1 MKKGKLLSTIAL
13 ATMLLAACQSQQ
25 KAEETTTVEET
36 STTTTTVS
44 TTEEVKPD
52 YTLYDAVIQKYAQVQ
67 PGNSNVSADI
77 NSMAIL
83 ARPGGPFTGI
93 EYAQVD
99 LDKNGV
105 DELLVAFR
113 TKDNKWS
120 LLDLYT
126 LNKNQLVRMTTKENG
141 LDAIGERTSIVP
153 LKDGTFAYHASG
165 GARNYTLGQFQID
178 KSGIRLE
185 KIKSDL
191 SAEEFQKLGEALDLS
206 TVGFKSVKGNNAPVA
221 EKKGIDIEAIK
232 NGDYSSL
239 AGTWKNNKG
248 QTYTFDANG
257 LVGDYEIVGNAR
269 ELNGFVMVGAKVKSA
284 MAGGFNMIF
293 IQANSPF
300 IFNGIQ
306 DPSDSSKDRIMVG
319 QAYQGET
326 DRFFYKVSE

>member
-13 ATMLLAACQSQQ
+13 ATILLAACQSQQ
-25 KAEETTTVEET
+25 KTEETTTVEET
-36 STTTTTVS
+36 TTTTTAVS

-52 YTLYDAVIQKYAQVQ
+52 YTLYDAVIQKYAKVQ
-67 PGNSNVSADI
+67 PGSSTGSEDI
-77 NSMAIL
+77 NYMASL
-83 ARPGGPFTGI
+83 ARPGGTFTGI

-99 LDKNGV
+99 LDKNGI
-105 DELLVAFR
+105 DELLIAFR

-120 LLDLYT
+120 LINLYT
-126 LNKNQLVRMTTKENG
+126 LNKDQLVRMTTKENG

-153 LKDGTFAYHASG
+153 LKDGTFAFHASG
-165 GARNYTLGQFQID
+165 GARNSTLGQFQID
-178 KSGIRLE
+178 KSGLRLE
-185 KIKSDL
+185 KNKSDL

-269 ELNGFVMVGAKVKSA
+269 EVNGFVMVGAKVKSA

-326 DRFFYKVSE
+326 DCFFYKVSE

>member
-13 ATMLLAACQSQQ
+13 ATMLLGACQSQQ
-25 KAEETTTVEET
+25 KTEETTTVEET
-36 STTTTTVS
+36 TTTTTTVS

-67 PGNSNVSADI
+67 PGNPNVSADI

-221 EKKGIDIEAIK
+221 EKKGIDLQAIK

-239 AGTWKNNKG
+239 AGTWKNNKD

-269 ELNGFVMVGAKVKSA
+269 EVNGFVMVGAKVKSA